1 MAAQA
6 RGVLSSTPSGC
17 QPFHFPLFLPR
28 NICSGVIPYCLAVF
42 FFEYIIGGSI
52 PTCACF
58 HSENFFV
65 TFV

>member
-42 FFEYIIGGSI
+42 LSI
-52 PTCACF
+52 LSVVPSLHALVF
-58 HSENFFV
+58 IQK
-65 TFV
+65 TFL